1 MLSSYTLSTAGLCP
15 YVGTNRHFYAEG
27 KIQKLHALGTIWYE
41 NTLSFLAVSAKLTA
55 MSSHRLKEQVV
66 PLPHTQM
73 RSDLPGVG
81 SPPATCIFPS
91 ALATAHTECR
101 VSPHLI
107 PPPPPTP
114 PSSPGVHIWGNPIA
128 YPVTGHTSGTVLA
141 PSLPACQSSA
151 PSSCPDSL
159 CPMPPL

>member
-1 MLSSYTLSTAGLCP
+1 MHSSYTLSTAGLCP

-41 NTLSFLAVSAKLTA
+41 NTLSFLAVSAKLIA
-55 MSSHRLKEQVV
+55 MSSHRSEEQVV

-73 RSDLPGVG
+73 RSDLPGGG
-81 SPPATCIFPS
+81 SPPATCMFPS
-91 ALATAHTECR
+91 AHATAHTECR

-107 PPPPPTP
+107 PPPCPLLPPPPGFISGATP
-114 PSSPGVHIWGNPIA
+114 SLTQSQVTALAPSSPP
-128 YPVTGHTSGTVLA
+128 HTSLSVIN
-141 PSLPACQSSA
+141 

-159 CPMPPL
+159 CPVSPL